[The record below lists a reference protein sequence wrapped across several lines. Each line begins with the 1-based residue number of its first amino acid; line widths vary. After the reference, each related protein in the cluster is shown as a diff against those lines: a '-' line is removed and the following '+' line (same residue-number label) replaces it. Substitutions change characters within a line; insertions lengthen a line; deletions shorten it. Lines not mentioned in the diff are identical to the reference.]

1 MPIRME
7 QSIKKPSRKYNLK
20 RTLKL
25 GGKPGYILLGYY
37 IVQIV
42 FARGK
47 TDMAAVDGAAV
58 IFAVYA
64 LFSGLYAWRNL
75 HKDSAS
81 KRFFTLLF
89 TKSPIRWFVL
99 YTCVCFISALWSP
112 IFALSAYRAV
122 ECMGM
127 MLIIAA
133 TIKNLV
139 VNCTERQIMQW
150 SVTYAFLVI
159 GITFVNGVR
168 SGIGIALYNCQ
179 FPATIFFYLAFYS
192 SPTKYIK
199 YPIMCIAFMCKS
211 VTGYV
216 GMALGMVSLM
226 FGKAKYRILGVM
238 IGVTLIGTFYFVGV
252 DKVLNDTIFA
262 SKGGVL
268 VDGTIDDN
276 KTSGRS
282 KVWETTIDYMSEQ
295 GRQLYG
301 FGFVAGETI
310 IARRIIGQMVIG
322 MHNGFLSAYVGTG
335 IIGLFFFSMFMLT
348 TLILV
353 LKNQISKDYIPPLIA
368 CMCAVLL
375 HTYGN
380 PGLGFRVFGT
390 WMPAMFIIILLIGFD
405 IKGKYFK

>member
-1 MPIRME
+1 ME
-7 QSIKKPSRKYNLK
+7 QSIKKASRKYNLK
-20 RTLKL
+20 RTFKL
-25 GGKPGYILLGYY
+25 GGRSGYILLGYY

-47 TDMAAVDGAAV
+47 TDMAAVDGVAV
-58 IFAVYA
+58 IFAAYA

-75 HKDSAS
+75 HKDFAS

-150 SVTYAFLVI
+150 SVTYAFLVV

-168 SGIGIALYNCQ
+168 SGIGVALYNCQ
-179 FPATIFFYLAFYS
+179 FPATIFFYLAFYFG
-192 SPTKYIK
+192 PTKYIK

-226 FGKAKYRILGVM
+226 FGNA
-238 IGVTLIGTFYFVGV
+238 
-252 DKVLNDTIFA
+252 
-262 SKGGVL
+262 
-268 VDGTIDDN
+268 
-276 KTSGRS
+276 
-282 KVWETTIDYMSEQ
+282 
-295 GRQLYG
+295 
-301 FGFVAGETI
+301 
-310 IARRIIGQMVIG
+310 
-322 MHNGFLSAYVGTG
+322 
-335 IIGLFFFSMFMLT
+335 
-348 TLILV
+348 
-353 LKNQISKDYIPPLIA
+353 
-368 CMCAVLL
+368 
-375 HTYGN
+375 
-380 PGLGFRVFGT
+380 
-390 WMPAMFIIILLIGFD
+390 
-405 IKGKYFK
+405 

>member
-7 QSIKKPSRKYNLK
+7 QSIKKPSGKYNLK
-20 RTLKL
+20 KTWGLA
-25 GGKPGYILLGYY
+25 GKPGYILLGYY

-42 FARGK
+42 FARQK
-47 TDMAAVDGAAV
+47 SDMSSIDGAAV
-58 IFAVYA
+58 IFAAYA
-64 LFSGLYAWRNL
+64 LFSGLYAWKDL
-75 HKDSAS
+75 HKNSAIR
-81 KRFFTLLF
+81 RFFTLLF

-112 IFALSAYRAV
+112 MFALSAYRAV

-139 VNCTERQIMQW
+139 MNCTERQIMQW

-168 SGIGIALYNCQ
+168 SGIGTALYNCQ
-179 FPATIFFYLAFYS
+179 FPATIFFYLAFYFG
-192 SPTKYIK
+192 PTKYIK

-301 FGFVAGETI
+301 FGFVAGETML
-310 IARRIIGQMVIG
+310 ARSIIGLQVIG
-322 MHNGFLSAYVGTG
+322 MHNGFLSAYVGMG
-335 IIGLFFFSMFMLT
+335 VIGLVLFSMFILT
-348 TLILV
+348 SLILV
-353 LKNQISKDYIPPLIA
+353 FKNKIPKDYIPPLVA
-368 CMCAVLL
+368 CMCTVIL

-380 PGLGFRVFGT
+380 PGLGFRVYGA
-390 WMPAMFIIILLIGFD
+390 WMPSMFIIMLLIGFD
-405 IKGKYFK
+405 FKSKYLK